1 MPMVINWWPCASV
14 RMVLWSCYEGRV
26 NLFVSLLSL
35 FWFCGCFFFNF
46 FFYLLHQTLENVN
59 CLGKSVY
66 IKDNSMYCA
75 NLQRTLPFRSRFVAT
90 WTLCAKSCLEVP
102 SSGSLGGICRKGKL
116 VFLKLRVWLSATLS
130 EMISNE
136 ASADVCSPQSRYKCC
151 NLALVKVMTGAWKP
165 VQMPP
170 GMWMWT

>member
-1 MPMVINWWPCASV
+1 MALCFSKDGAMILLWGKGKLVFFFAFIV
-14 RMVLWSCYEGRV
+14 LVLW
-26 NLFVSLLSL
+26 L
-35 FWFCGCFFFNF
+35 FFFLIIIIII
-46 FFYLLHQTLENVN
+46 FYLLHQTLENVN

-66 IKDNSMYCA
+66 IKDNSMYCT

-102 SSGSLGGICRKGKL
+102 SSGSVGGICRKGKL

-136 ASADVCSPQSRYKCC
+136 ASADVCSPQSHYKCC

-170 GMWMWT
+170 GMWKWT